1 MIIKGTTQY
10 RLVVEEKG
18 YGGLLFIL
26 GKLEFF
32 ERYFYNNKLELV
44 NTLVPI
50 ENPKETKSY
59 IEGKKMAISLIKQGF
74 TKENYSD
81 FLKNLNKNVK
91 RKLEES
97 DDYENIRHR

>member
-1 MIIKGTTQY
+1 
-10 RLVVEEKG
+10 
-18 YGGLLFIL
+18 
-26 GKLEFF
+26 
-32 ERYFYNNKLELV
+32 
-44 NTLVPI
+44 
-50 ENPKETKSY
+50 
-59 IEGKKMAISLIKQGF
+59 MAISLIKQGF